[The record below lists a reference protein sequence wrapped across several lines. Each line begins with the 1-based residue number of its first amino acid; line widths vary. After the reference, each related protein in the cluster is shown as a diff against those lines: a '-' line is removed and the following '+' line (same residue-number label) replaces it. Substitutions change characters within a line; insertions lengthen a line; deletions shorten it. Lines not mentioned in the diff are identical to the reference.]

1 MNCGVHLSRH
11 MGRLAPRF
19 FIAQTAQ
26 KDKEKVKPIDAG
38 FLVVRLAFLELS
50 NDLLENMAVFQGSA
64 AVDHMF
70 SVFETI
76 VPQDVGDI

>member
-1 MNCGVHLSRH
+1 

-26 KDKEKVKPIDAG
+26 KDKESETDSTG
-38 FLVVRLAFLELS
+38 FLVVRLAFLKLS
-50 NDLLENMAVFQGSA
+50 NDLLENMAVFQE

-70 SVFETI
+70 CL
-76 VPQDVGDI
+76 